1 MTQSTKLKKV
11 NKLKGPS
18 EEVSILLGSEKKAI
32 TGSGEEGRDL
42 GGKRNSE
49 GKIGT
54 WSGIVGGQDWSPEGQ
69 QKE

>member
-54 WSGIVGGQDWSPEGQ
+54 
-69 QKE
+69 